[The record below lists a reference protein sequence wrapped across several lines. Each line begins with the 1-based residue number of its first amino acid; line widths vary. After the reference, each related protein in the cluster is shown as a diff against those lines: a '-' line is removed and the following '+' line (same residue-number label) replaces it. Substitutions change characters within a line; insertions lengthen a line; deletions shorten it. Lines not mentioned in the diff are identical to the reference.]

1 MKNVTIKDIAK
12 KAGLTHQAVSYILKH
27 KERLTG
33 QKNADK
39 VLKLVKELDYHPNY
53 QARSLVTGKTECIG
67 VAGGLINAMD
77 NPAISQSY
85 AGIGKVVQQ
94 YQYNMTF
101 FPVGPAATD
110 PLMVKAVKSRMVDG
124 LIIFVFSTMHESF
137 RHETLPALRDTGVP
151 VVALHSTTKK
161 FPCHNVGYDSP
172 RAGAL
177 ATEHLLEQGIKSV
190 GFIALK
196 GEGRVYNDQLY
207 QGYAKAMKKAGHPVH
222 DLRYWSGPYQ
232 DTAVHGYD
240 YGKKLVTGQI
250 PEGLVVHADTFAYG
264 LMDALK
270 EAGIRV
276 PEDVAIV
283 SIDNVMKPETIRT
296 ALTTVDRRFEER
308 GLKAAEMLF
317 IEIHDKKKAKKP
329 MSYIAEPE
337 LIVRQSSLKA
347 RTA

>member
-27 KERLTG
+27 QERLAG

-53 QARSLVTGKTECIG
+53 QARSLITGKTECIG
-67 VAGGLINAMD
+67 VAGGLMDSMD

-85 AGIGKVVQQ
+85 SGIGKVVQL
-94 YQYNMTF
+94 YQFNMTF
-101 FPVGPAATD
+101 FPVGPAAAD

-124 LIIFVFSTMHESF
+124 LIIFVFSTQHKDFVEQ
-137 RHETLPALRDTGVP
+137 TLPALRDTRVP

-161 FPCHNVGYDSP
+161 FPCHNVGYNSP
-172 RAGAL
+172 RAGAM
-177 ATEHLLEQGIKSV
+177 ATEHLLEQGIRSV
-190 GFIALK
+190 GFIGLK
-196 GEGRVYNDQLY
+196 GKGRVYNDQLY
-207 QGYAKAMKKAGHPVH
+207 QGYEKAMQKVGLPVH

-232 DTAVHGYD
+232 DNAVHGYAF
-240 YGKKLVTGQI
+240 GKKLVTGDI

-270 EAGIRV
+270 EAGKQI
-276 PEDVAIV
+276 PEDIAIV
-283 SIDNVMKPETIRT
+283 SIDNVMKPEVIRT
-296 ALTTVDRRFEER
+296 GLTTVDRRFEER

-317 IEIHDKKKAKKP
+317 GEIQNGKKTKKP
-329 MSYIAEPE
+329 ISYIAEPE
-337 LIVRQSSLKA
+337 LIVRESSLINC
-347 RTA
+347 